1 MINAPPGTAI
11 QDLVSLAIMDTP
23 FQPAP
28 ASLTLTLLQDI
39 METPS
44 VENGATPPVF
54 PAQLEPILTHSE
66 YVLPSAINVKPLIPS
81 MALALLAME
90 DIL

>member
-1 MINAPPGTAI
+1 MINALPGTAI
-11 QDLVSLAIMDTP
+11 QDLVSLVIMDTP

-28 ASLTLTLLQDI
+28 VSLTLTLLQDI
-39 METPS
+39 METPY
-44 VENGATPPVF
+44 VENGATPLVF

-66 YVLPSAINVKPLIPS
+66 YVLLSAINVKPLIPS

-90 DIL
+90 DIP